1 MLTQVI
7 SWVDDSLVLSIRRPQ
22 FGLGE
27 DVQGKRGWSDLHCR
41 PHFFGALSSTNDP
54 GDVSRNTA
62 ELAQPA
68 FAIRSVFDRQHLKR
82 EGQAFL

>member
-7 SWVDDSLVLSIRRPQ
+7 GWVDDSLVLSIRRPQ

-27 DVQGKRGWSDLHCR
+27 DVQGKRGWSDLHSQ
-41 PHFFGALSSTNDP
+41 PHFSGALFSTNDP
-54 GDVSRNTA
+54 GNVSGNTA
-62 ELAQPA
+62 ELVQTA